1 MKMDR
6 NINDDGLGKYAV
18 INLRRLNETSGHCST
33 FERWHPK
40 IAEALKTLDDAG
52 VLEWGRTGE
61 PDEFFL
67 IKLKD
72 INAEHALV
80 AYADQAN
87 HNGDKEFAGEVYEL
101 ARRSGRHNP
110 HCKHPD

>member
-18 INLRRLNETSGHCST
+18 INLRNLKRYMNVPEV
-33 FERWHPK
+33 K
-40 IAEALKTLDDAG
+40 EALEVLKAADA
-52 VLEWGRTGE
+52 LEWGCVGE

-87 HNGDKEFAGEVYEL
+87 HNGDKEFAGEVYEM

>member
-6 NINDDGLGKYAV
+6 NLNGDGLGKYAV
-18 INLRRLNETSGHCST
+18 INLRNLKRYMNVPEV
-33 FERWHPK
+33 K
-40 IAEALKTLDDAG
+40 EALEVLKAADA
-52 VLEWGRTGE
+52 LEWGRTGE

>member
-6 NINDDGLGKYAV
+6 NINDGGLGKYAV
-18 INLRRLNETSGHCST
+18 VNLRKLKPYMNVPEV
-33 FERWHPK
+33 
-40 IAEALKTLDDAG
+40 AEALKVLEAAEA
-52 VLEWGRTGE
+52 LEWGRTGE

-72 INAEHALV
+72 INAEHALI

-87 HNGDKEFAGEVYEL
+87 ITDKEFAGEVYEL
-101 ARRSGRHNP
+101 AQRAGANNP
-110 HCKHPD
+110 FCKHPD

>member
-1 MKMDR
+1 MDR

-18 INLRRLNETSGHCST
+18 INLRRLNETSGHYST
-33 FERWHPK
+33 FERWPPK

-67 IKLKD
+67 LKLKD
-72 INAEHALV
+72 VNAEHALI

-87 HNGDKEFAGEVYEL
+87 ITDKEFAGEVYEL
-101 ARRSGRHNP
+101 AQRAGANSP
-110 HCKHPD
+110 FCKHPD